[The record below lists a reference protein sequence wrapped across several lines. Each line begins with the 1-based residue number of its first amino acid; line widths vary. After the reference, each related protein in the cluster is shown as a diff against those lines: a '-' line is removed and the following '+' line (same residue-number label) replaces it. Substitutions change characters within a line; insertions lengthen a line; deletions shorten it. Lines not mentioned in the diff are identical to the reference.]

1 VDWIKPYRNPGCIAI
16 LVTSIESRDGH
27 SFATRRIARLMICTW
42 LRPSTLNGKSDSDIS
57 SVSVA
62 DKDAKNTRTART
74 RAS

>member
-1 VDWIKPYRNPGCIAI
+1 MDWIPPYRNPGCIAI

-27 SFATRRIARLMICTW
+27 SFATRRIARLICTW
-42 LRPSTLNGKSDSDIS
+42 LRPSTLNGKSDLDIS